1 MSAKEIIR
9 AAKRGDAVAARVLLE
24 ADRSLARVTESEGTT
39 PLHCAAWK
47 GHVEVAELLLEAGA
61 DIDAV
66 NQDAHYGGTP
76 LHAAAHGN
84 QKPVVELLIRR
95 GAALDVELQR
105 AHAAAGNLV
114 SQRQRGR
121 EAAAGR
127 GRPGNGWIMA
137 EPRIRILA
145 PEVAEQIAAGEV
157 VERPA
162 SVVKELVENALDA
175 GARRITVET
184 EAGGKALLRITDD
197 GCGMSPKEVLLALQ
211 RHATSKLRSADDLF
225 DIRTLGFRGEA
236 LPSIAAV
243 SEMEIL
249 TRTAE
254 AEEGCRT
261 RIEGGVVR
269 EQAAAP
275 ATVGTQITIRRLF
288 FNVPVRE
295 RFMRSDVAEGGHI
308 TEWLQRLALSHSDVT
323 FRLVHDGRQA
333 LLCPGSQEPLN
344 AVVSILGRGVAR
356 DLIRLASSEAE
367 GRIQVSGFAG
377 RPTLTRSSR
386 TLQHVYVNGR
396 AVRSPVV
403 TRALDEAFRSTM
415 PSGRYPV
422 VVLFL
427 QIPAGEVDV
436 NVHPAKTEVRF
447 QDEGAIHQAVKH
459 AVLAALRSQV
469 VADTPPLPGA
479 EMMYPSASEPSRAL
493 IAEPTA
499 PTYAPPDS
507 ETRPFAEA
515 ALALPTPCTRPET
528 GGSWRPQRT
537 YSPPS
542 RPEHEED
549 PFDEYPAS
557 RALERRDRSDS
568 SEPLRLASAE
578 QPAIRE
584 PQSIAPVA
592 CTDAIP
598 ALTYLGQSQDLFIFA
613 VGDGKLWIIDQHV
626 AHERVLFDR
635 LTAPGVAAEP
645 AEPLLMPIT
654 LEVDRPRALA
664 LEDHRGLLDEL
675 GFVVE
680 PFGPGRFVMRAAPR
694 SLIGLNYE
702 RVFHDLA
709 DELAEQTQG
718 GQVRLRKDEVAM
730 AAAGRSCKSAVKAG
744 QRLSEPEIQRLLE
757 DLRHARNPHT
767 CPHGRP
773 VFLSYNQREIERMF
787 GAQSCA

>member
-1 MSAKEIIR
+1 M
-9 AAKRGDAVAARVLLE
+9 G
-24 ADRSLARVTESEGTT
+24 
-39 PLHCAAWK
+39 
-47 GHVEVAELLLEAGA
+47 
-61 DIDAV
+61 
-66 NQDAHYGGTP
+66 
-76 LHAAAHGN
+76 
-84 QKPVVELLIRR
+84 
-95 GAALDVELQR
+95 
-105 AHAAAGNLV
+105 
-114 SQRQRGR
+114 
-121 EAAAGR
+121 
-127 GRPGNGWIMA
+127 

-197 GCGMSPKEVLLALQ
+197 GCGMSPEEALLALQ

-225 DIRTLGFRGEA
+225 DIQTLGFRGEA

-261 RIEGGVVR
+261 LIEGGVVR
-269 EQAAAP
+269 EQVAAP
-275 ATVGTQITIRRLF
+275 ATVGTRITIRRLF

-295 RFMRSDVAEGGHI
+295 KFMRSDVAEGGHI

-323 FRLVHDGRQA
+323 FRLVQDGREA

-344 AVVSILGRGVAR
+344 AVVSILGRAVAR
-356 DLIRLASSEAE
+356 DLIRVPSSEVE
-367 GRIQVSGFAG
+367 GGVRVSGFVG

-386 TLQHVYVNGR
+386 TLQHIYVNGR
-396 AVRSPVV
+396 AIRSPII

-447 QDEGAIHQAVKH
+447 QDEGAIHQSVKH

-469 VADTPPLPGA
+469 VAETPPLPGA
-479 EMMYPSASEPSRAL
+479 DVAYPTAPQAKSAL
-493 IAEPTA
+493 IAEPGAVAYTGPPQETQPFA
-499 PTYAPPDS
+499 DVALAPPN
-507 ETRPFAEA
+507 PW
-515 ALALPTPCTRPET
+515 TRPEV
-528 GGSWRPQRT
+528 GGSWRSQRS
-537 YSPPS
+537 YPAPS
-542 RPEHEED
+542 RDGCETD
-549 PFDEYPAS
+549 PFEQPAS
-557 RALERRDRSDS
+557 RFVEASVGMQPLTPTAPSGSARS
-568 SEPLRLASAE
+568 
-578 QPAIRE
+578 AI
-584 PQSIAPVA
+584 PDAPS
-592 CTDAIP
+592 AIP
-598 ALTYLGQSQDLFIFA
+598 ALTYLGQSQDLFILA
-613 VGDGKLWIIDQHV
+613 MGDGKLWIIDQHV

-635 LTAPGVAAEP
+635 LTAPGGGPEP
-645 AEPLLMPIT
+645 AEGLLVPIT
-654 LEVDRPRALA
+654 MEVDRPRTLA
-664 LEDHRGLLDEL
+664 LEDHRELLEQL
-675 GFVVE
+675 GFVIE
-680 PFGPGRFVMRAAPR
+680 PFGMGRFVLRAVPR
-694 SLIGLNYE
+694 SLIGRNYE

-718 GQVRLRKDEVAM
+718 GQVRLRKEEVAM

-744 QRLSEPEIQRLLE
+744 QRLSEPEIERLLE

-773 VFLSYNQREIERMF
+773 VFLTYDQPEIERLF
-787 GAQSCA
+787 GAQVCGETAH